1 MPVMIPYNASKI
13 VDITPESFV
22 AGKEQ
27 NPTIFGF
34 DLKWCCNRAGF
45 IGWVCLLV
53 FSFINLI
60 LLHSH
65 VFVFIIIIYNNN
77 FLRLLIAGFDKL
89 AIPS

>member
-1 MPVMIPYNASKI
+1 MIFYNASKI

-34 DLKWCCNRAGF
+34 DLKWCCSRAGF

-53 FSFINLI
+53 LFSISLIFLI
-60 LLHSH
+60 LN
-65 VFVFIIIIYNNN
+65 FIFYHYH
-77 FLRLLIAGFDKL
+77 LQ
-89 AIPS
+89 

>member
-53 FSFINLI
+53 FSSISLI
-60 LLHSH
+60 LL
-65 VFVFIIIIYNNN
+65 ILM
-77 FLRLLIAGFDKL
+77 FLFLSLSFTITIFLDY
-89 AIPS
+89 